1 MVDAEAEQK
10 EGSLR
15 LSRNLIRIDP
25 LRPNGQPLSKSHV
38 SLTPL
43 SLHRANSP
51 NPLVRP
57 PLIDSQ
63 EKGGGV
69 MEGDEADDHT
79 PFEVEARRTR
89 GCPLTNGAY
98 PHSIVT

>member
-1 MVDAEAEQK
+1 MA
-10 EGSLR
+10 S
-15 LSRNLIRIDP
+15 
-25 LRPNGQPLSKSHV
+25 PLSKSHM

-43 SLHRANSP
+43 SLHRTNSL